1 MEHVSTP
8 KFLKIQTFSH
18 LVIFRLHGIMTNLFR
33 NTAPRGKRTV
43 ESGKEVAKIW
53 DDDRSICFA
62 GRKLPF
68 RVPDGDRNMEI
79 LREALNTFI
88 VLLSHIRGE
97 FFDLV

>member
-1 MEHVSTP
+1 MA
-8 KFLKIQTFSH
+8 
-18 LVIFRLHGIMTNLFR
+18 NLFR
-33 NTAPRGKRTV
+33 NSRGKRTI
-43 ESGKEVAKIW
+43 ENGKEIAQIW
-53 DDDRSICFA
+53 NDDGSICFA

-68 RVPDGDRNMEI
+68 RVPDGADNLEI

>member
-8 KFLKIQTFSH
+8 KFLKIKLFHIWSF
-18 LVIFRLHGIMTNLFR
+18 FRLHGIMTNLFR